1 MNVFLNLDKPISK
14 TYMLALTSC
23 SQNEF
28 ETLCASQL
36 ILEQFHREYPH
47 M

>member
-1 MNVFLNLDKPISK
+1 MNLVDTITR
-14 TYMLALTSC
+14 TYMLAFTTC
-23 SQNEF
+23 SQTEY
-28 ETLCASQL
+28 ETLAGGKL